1 LKDLNFT
8 FPLSNLGDI
17 MVYCSKCAEE
27 LPEKAYFCLKC
38 GTRTQKGVEA
48 GVSPPWNWEKQ
59 LEQIL
64 SSVAKEMEKA
74 VESVRESINKSTQK
88 ASVSCSS
95 CGKKNHGS
103 AKYCYKC
110 GSELK

>member
-1 LKDLNFT
+1 
-8 FPLSNLGDI
+8 

-27 LPEKAYFCLKC
+27 LIETAFFCLKC

-59 LEQIL
+59 LEQTL
-64 SSVAKEMEKA
+64 STVAKEMEKA
-74 VESVRESINKSTQK
+74 VESVRETINRSTQK
-88 ASVSCSS
+88 AAVTCSS
-95 CGKKNHGS
+95 CGEKNQGL